1 MVGIPVGWKDID
13 GRSVGSDEMV
23 GWKEFVGGMDGG
35 EVGGSVV
42 FNMMVGVNV
51 LLSNWSTV
59 MLGCS
64 IVGAEV
70 GSMTVGKLVLLVS
83 KVESGVAVALLA
95 TGMKLIVPL
104 LSLPL
109 RMVLFT
115 VNAVLFIV
123 MLLPLVVLVAVIS
136 LRAEV
141 LVLFT
146 PGGTTMVISG
156 RKSSF
161 FSS

>member
-1 MVGIPVGWKDID
+1 LVGIPVGWKDID

-70 GSMTVGKLVLLVS
+70 GSMS
-83 KVESGVAVALLA
+83 A
-95 TGMKLIVPL
+95 TAMKLIVPL

-109 RMVLFT
+109 KMVLFT